1 MLSYGFLDVV
11 FSPYNDY
18 WREMHKLF
26 NLELLSM
33 RRVQSFSDARATEV
47 ERLIKSIE
55 ISPPVTP
62 INLSEKLYALND
74 GIIGTVAFGKMY
86 GSAQFERSSFH
97 LLMEETAHLLG
108 NFTFKDFFR
117 LRLPLHEIDSFSA
130 ASYFQW
136 FGQ

>member
-18 WREMHKLF
+18 WCEMHKLF
-26 NLELLSM
+26 NRELLSM

-62 INLSEKLYALND
+62 STSARSYTHSTMAS
-74 GIIGTVAFGKMY
+74 
-86 GSAQFERSSFH
+86 SAQWRSGRCTGRRSSN
-97 LLMEETAHLLG
+97 G
-108 NFTFKDFFR
+108 
-117 LRLPLHEIDSFSA
+117 A
-130 ASYFQW
+130 ASIC
-136 FGQ
+136 